1 MRTMSAIWG
10 HRREGAR
17 SGLGVPDWHAL
28 AALVGS
34 RQSARRAG
42 STRGLSAGLS
52 IACTFSTILSP
63 LPSLSTICSIF
74 NRRDLICSSML
85 GFAKRHWH
93 SIEAAGSLAKT
104 AKFALLHE

>member
-1 MRTMSAIWG
+1 MRYGAI
-10 HRREGAR
+10 GAKAH
-17 SGLGVPDWHAL
+17 GLVWAFRIGMHLQRWLDHVRARDARVAL
-28 AALVGS
+28 GGYLPASVSRALL
-34 RQSARRAG
+34 AP
-42 STRGLSAGLS
+42 
-52 IACTFSTILSP
+52 FSPP